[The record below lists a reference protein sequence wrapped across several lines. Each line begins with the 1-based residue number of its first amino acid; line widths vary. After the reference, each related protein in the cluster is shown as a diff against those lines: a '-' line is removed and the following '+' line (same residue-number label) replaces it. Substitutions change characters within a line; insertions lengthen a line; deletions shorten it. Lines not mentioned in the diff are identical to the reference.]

1 MYFPSNAATTNPWH
15 LSLRNEN
22 YVHTKTYMQNV
33 HSSFICNSSKVE
45 TIQMSSNRWRNKQ
58 RVVHPRRGIHS
69 YVKRTLYWHP
79 TTWVALRTFDT
90 ELNRAI
96 SEDYILRA
104 SISNLTEM
112 KSFVVARLQ
121 GSRVG
126 GEELCKYRG
135 VTGGGFCILTGGS
148 SYTNLH
154 TWGNVT
160 DVHTL
165 LHRSTQPVETVPS
178 NVSFLV
184 STVYS
189 SCVRCSQGRS
199 WTKVHGNS
207 LHSFATF
214 CESIINSS

>member
-22 YVHTKTYMQNV
+22 YVHTKTHMQNV

-79 TTWVALRTFDT
+79 ATWVALRTFNT

-112 KSFVVARLQ
+112 KSFSGCQATGKQ
-121 GSRVG
+121 GGWGGAMQIQRSDGRGFLYLDWRQQLHKPPHVGKCHRRAHTPAQEHAASGDSAVQRQFPRVDRV
-126 GEELCKYRG
+126 L
-135 VTGGGFCILTGGS
+135 
-148 SYTNLH
+148 
-154 TWGNVT
+154 
-160 DVHTL
+160 
-165 LHRSTQPVETVPS
+165 
-178 NVSFLV
+178 
-184 STVYS
+184 
-189 SCVRCSQGRS
+189 
-199 WTKVHGNS
+199 
-207 LHSFATF
+207 
-214 CESIINSS
+214 